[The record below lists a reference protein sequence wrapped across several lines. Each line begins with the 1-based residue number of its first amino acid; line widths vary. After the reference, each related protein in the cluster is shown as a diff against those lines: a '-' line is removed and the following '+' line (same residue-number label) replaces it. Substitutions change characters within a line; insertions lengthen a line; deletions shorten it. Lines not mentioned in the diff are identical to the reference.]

1 MPASF
6 PTLLVEKTTAGLR
19 ERERPHEGVLPER
32 SAQHRCRLKGSA
44 RPRLQ
49 IHGLCRRYPAKRL
62 ARLYGDMVAAER
74 ASALRRRPAGAAVT
88 GRVLRR
94 RQGRRRHLA
103 ASSQRPSAPAAW
115 IGRQLCLTPKRS
127 WAIAPGS
134 ATWRVP
140 SSPTVPP
147 GAPVAGCASRIGDA
161 VPIGW
166 LNNSGAMRLPGASV
180 KCCWRRGR
188 ARRFQAPALHRLA
201 ASRSATLPSG

>member
-1 MPASF
+1 MSHEQSAAVGHQMGPVQTSQWVGSL
-6 PTLLVEKTTAGLR
+6 PTR
-19 ERERPHEGVLPER
+19 R
-32 SAQHRCRLKGSA
+32 RCSGSA
-44 RPRLQ
+44 AGPS
-49 IHGLCRRYPAKRL
+49 GRRQGR
-62 ARLYGDMVAAER
+62 GR
-74 ASALRRRPAGAAVT
+74 AGCCSRRRPAARQSLAGSA
-88 GRVLRR
+88 R
-94 RQGRRRHLA
+94 RQGRRGLGL
-103 ASSQRPSAPAAW
+103 PAAAAT
-115 IGRQLCLTPKRS
+115 RRPHDRPQLCLTPKRS

-180 KCCWRRGR
+180 KCCWRLGR